1 MTMVLYMSHGTGV
14 ITMKNVSRFLFVSIF
29 AILLNSCSTAKKDV
43 TKLEFVSSS
52 YPWIFSPVRKELA
65 QGDVSEAIKKNNSI
79 GNVRQL
85 KSLNQLESGR
95 LSQLNSDSKA
105 SIEIYSKAIESLPK
119 NQQQSLDQA
128 KKKYF

>member
-1 MTMVLYMSHGTGV
+1 LYY
-14 ITMKNVSRFLFVSIF
+14 F
-29 AILLNSCSTAKKDV
+29 STSKKVV
-43 TKLEFVSSS
+43 TKLEFVSCS

-65 QGDVSEAIKKNNSI
+65 QGDLTEAIKKNNSI

-105 SIEIYSKAIESLPK
+105 SIEIY
-119 NQQQSLDQA
+119 
-128 KKKYF
+128 